1 MGKPKKNASAPE
13 ATAAAADSGSAA
25 APADNLAEQ
34 AFGWI
39 QPGIKIKLE
48 GLKKNP
54 ELEGRRGTV
63 IKKNDDGTSW
73 ICKLQG
79 MENLASIHP
88 QFMRRVVT
96 KKASFFS
103 GRRLLILGGLLA
115 FTAYRHVVG
124 EDAGGLAKFVQSF
137 SNRAPDPTPT
147 TEAVTVASAALDEED
162 DEGRKVVLVHLCK
175 RTNTTEA
182 YSRLRAAVAEYAGES
197 VVLRTEPAVL
207 PEHKSM
213 LLSAAASFQ
222 MLLFSIVGLGPR
234 ILNGFARGKQVTGLA
249 RMIMEITMRQKLFIF
264 AGVYGLAQAVTTYAE
279 TTGAFEVSVG
289 GTLAWSTISAQR
301 LPSVED
307 LVAGLQTAGVK
318 IKQ

>member
-1 MGKPKKNASAPE
+1 MGKPKKNAAAPSP
-13 ATAAAADSGSAA
+13 TAEKLDSGEAE
-25 APADNLAEQ
+25 PASDNLSEQ

-39 QPGIKIKLE
+39 EPKMKIKLE

-63 IKKNDDGTSW
+63 IKKSDDGLSW
-73 ICKLQG
+73 VCKLQG

-103 GRRLLILGGLLA
+103 GRRMLIMGGLLA

-137 SNRAPDPTPT
+137 SNRAPDPAPT
-147 TEAVTVASAALDEED
+147 AETVTIPGADIETEDE
-162 DEGRKVVLVHLCK
+162 EGRKVILVHLCK

-182 YSRLRAAVAEYAGES
+182 YGRLREAVAQYAGES
-197 VVLRTEPAVL
+197 VVLRTEPAIL
-207 PEHKSM
+207 PEHKSTM
-213 LLSAAASFQ
+213 LSAAASFQ
-222 MLLFSIVGLGPR
+222 MLLFATVGLGPR
-234 ILNGFARGKQVTGLA
+234 VLNGFAKGKQLTGVA
-249 RMIMEITMRQKLFIF
+249 RMIMDITLRQKLFIF
-264 AGVYGLAQAVTTYAE
+264 AAVYGLAQAVTTYAE

-289 GTLAWSTISAQR
+289 GALAWSTLSTQR
-301 LPSVED
+301 MPSVED
-307 LVAGLQTAGVK
+307 LVAGLQAAGLK
-318 IKQ
+318 MKP